1 MEDLLDLPVRAL
13 AAAVREKKIS
23 SRNLVTGFLDRI
35 EKHNPQLNAMV
46 CSIADIALKNAQKA
60 DAELAQGNLR
70 GMLHGVPFTI
80 KDSLDT
86 KDAVTTWG
94 TRGRAEFRPG
104 ADATCVA
111 RLREAG
117 GILLGKTNT
126 PEFTLSFETDNL
138 VYGRTNNPYDLS
150 RTPGGSSGGA
160 AALIAS
166 HSIPFDIGT
175 DTGGSIRLPAHFTG
189 ICGIKPSMGLV
200 PRTGNALPTSGIL
213 APLTQI
219 GPMARHVD
227 DLAYLLPVI
236 AGPDFIDPATVMHTF
251 TSPDEVELNRLR
263 IGYFTDNGIKTPCSA
278 TEQSISRVVELLRHQ
293 QWQVSDARPTGIE
306 MTHFITSRLFA
317 MDGPTLVEGLLDDSR
332 TTQATDY
339 IKAILDAGSGAGT
352 DARELS
358 HLVSLWHNYQSSMLE
373 YFIDHDVLICPV
385 NSGVAVA
392 HQATQDLSGYTYTN
406 AFNLTGWP
414 VVVIRA
420 GTSADG
426 LPIGIQIVAAPFH
439 DHAALAL
446 AKWLEAN
453 LGEFPGPTDQSQS

>member
-13 AAAVREKKIS
+13 ATAVREKQIS
-23 SRNLVTGFLDRI
+23 SKNLVTAFLDRI
-35 EKHNPQLNAMV
+35 GKNNPRLNAMV

-60 DAELAQGNLR
+60 DSELAQGNLR
-70 GMLHGVPFTI
+70 GKLHGVPFTI

-86 KDAVTTWG
+86 KDAISTWG
-94 TRGRAEFRPG
+94 TLGRAEFRPG
-104 ADATCVA
+104 SDATCVA
-111 RLREAG
+111 RLRDAG

-138 VYGRTNNPYDLS
+138 VYGRTNNPYDLAC
-150 RTPGGSSGGA
+150 TPGGSSGGA

-227 DLAYLLPVI
+227 DLIYLLPLI
-236 AGPDFIDPATVMHTF
+236 SGPDFIDPATVAQTM
-251 TSPDEVELNRLR
+251 SCPDDMDPGTLR
-263 IGYFTDNGIKTPCSA
+263 IGYFTDNGIKAPCSD
-278 TEQSISRVVELLRHQ
+278 TLETVSRVVQLLRDQ
-293 QWQVSDARPTGIE
+293 KLEVNEARPTGIE

-317 MDGPTLVEGLLDDSR
+317 MDGPTLVGNLLDDSR
-332 TTQATDY
+332 TTEPADY
-339 IKAILDAGSGAGT
+339 IKAILEVGSGAPG
-352 DARELS
+352 DSQELS

-373 YFIDHDVLICPV
+373 YFVSHDILICPV
-385 NSGVAVA
+385 NSGVAVP
-392 HQATQDLSGYTYTN
+392 HQTTGDLSGYTYTS

-420 GTSADG
+420 GTTASG
-426 LPIGIQIVAAPFH
+426 LPVGIQIAAAPFQ
-439 DHAALAL
+439 DHVALAM
-446 AKWLEAN
+446 ARWLELN
-453 LGEFPGPTDQSQS
+453 LGEFPGPA